1 MPGCS
6 SAYTLGQEDGL
17 KERRVARKVIASQKK
32 GEQGG
37 IN

>member
-6 SAYTLGQEDGL
+6 STYTLGQEDGL
-17 KERRVARKVIASQKK
+17 KERRVDRKGLAPEKK